1 MDNYIIT
8 IARSFGSGGKEI
20 ASILSEKLGIP
31 YYERQILTMASQSS
45 GIDESEFVE
54 VDEKLRGS
62 YLVKTLTKLPTTN
75 VLRPESRAFV
85 SDINLFNIQ
94 AQIIRELAGTQ
105 SCIIVGKCA
114 DYILREKPNVIS
126 VFVEAYPQDCIDLI
140 RSRIYVSEERARD
153 LKKRTDKYR
162 TAYYK
167 YYTRGNN
174 WRDPLNYDIFLNTS
188 RVNKQKC
195 AEIIAEA
202 AKIKF
207 DINV

>member
-75 VLRPESRAFV
+75 VLRPESRAFA

-126 VFVEAYPQDCIDLI
+126 VFVDAFPQDCIDLI

-167 YYTRGNN
+167 YYTRGSN

-195 AEIIAEA
+195 AEIIAEVA
-202 AKIKF
+202 RIKF
-207 DINV
+207 DINA

>member
-8 IARSFGSGGKEI
+8 IARSFGSGGKEV
-20 ASILSEKLGIP
+20 ASVLSEKLGIP
-31 YYERQILTMASQSS
+31 CYERQILTMASQAS

-62 YLVKTLTKLPTTN
+62 YLIKSLTKLPTTN

-85 SDINLFNIQ
+85 SELNLYNIQ
-94 AQIIRELAGTQ
+94 ANIIRELAKTQ

-114 DYILREKPNVIS
+114 DFILRDRRNVLS
-126 VFVEAYPQDCIDLI
+126 VFVEAYTEDCINLI
-140 RSRIYVSEERARD
+140 RSRVYVSDERAKD
-153 LKKRTDKYR
+153 MKKRTDKYR

-167 YYTRGNN
+167 YYTRGQKWNS
-174 WRDPLNYDIFLNTS
+174 PLNYDLFLNTS
-188 RVNKQKC
+188 RLSKEQC
-195 AEIIAEA
+195 ADIISEA

-207 DINV
+207 NLK

>member
-20 ASILSEKLGIP
+20 AALLSEKLGIP
-31 YYERQILTMASQSS
+31 WYERQILTMASQAS

-54 VDEKLRGS
+54 VDERLHGS
-62 YLVKTLTKLPTTN
+62 YLIKSLTKLPTAN

-85 SDINLFNIQ
+85 SDLNLYNIQ
-94 AQIIRELAGTQ
+94 AEIIKELSHTQ

-114 DYILREKPNVIS
+114 DNILRDRPNVLS
-126 VFVEAYPQDCIDLI
+126 VFVNAYYDDCIAKI

-153 LKKRTDKYR
+153 MKKRTDKYR

-167 YYTRGNN
+167 YYTRGEN
-174 WRDPLNYDIFLNTS
+174 WKDPLNYDMFLNTS
-188 RVNKQKC
+188 RNSIQNC
-195 AEIIAEA
+195 ADIIERAVQL
-202 AKIKF
+202 KF
-207 DINV
+207 GK

>member
-1 MDNYIIT
+1 T

-126 VFVEAYPQDCIDLI
+126 VFVEAFPQDCIDLI

-162 TAYYK
+162 TAYYR

-207 DINV
+207 DINA

>member
-114 DYILREKPNVIS
+114 DYILRDKPNVIS
-126 VFVEAYPQDCIDLI
+126 VFVEAFPQDCIDLI

-174 WRDPLNYDIFLNTS
+174 WRDPMNYDIFLNTS

-202 AKIKF
+202 VRIKF
-207 DINV
+207 DINA

>member
-1 MDNYIIT
+1 MDNYVIT

-20 ASILSEKLGIP
+20 AAMLSEKLGIP
-31 YYERQILTMASQSS
+31 WYERQILTMASKAS

-62 YLVKTLTKLPTTN
+62 YLVKSLTKLPN
-75 VLRPESRAFV
+75 SNILRPESRAFV

-94 AQIIRELAGTQ
+94 VHIIEQLSKSQ

-114 DYILREKPNVIS
+114 DFILRDKPNVFS
-126 VFVEAYPQDCIDLI
+126 VFVEAYQLDCIKFI
-140 RSRIYVSEERARD
+140 RDRIYVSDERAAE

-167 YYTRGNN
+167 YYTRGMD
-174 WRDPLNYDIFLNTS
+174 WRNPLNYDMFLNTS
-188 RVNKQKC
+188 RISKEQC
-195 AEIIAEA
+195 SEIIYDA
-202 AKIKF
+202 AKTKF
-207 DINV
+207 NIT